1 MTTTS
6 NGENAEATLSW
17 YEEETMRAL
26 RRVAQAKA
34 YLAELEEQAAVASAA
49 PVVTADQADIDRLA
63 ELQAEI
69 DKLMPKTQARFGA
82 DKARTRIDELEV
94 QMRLILDR
102 AGFGTYDD
110 FLDAGAE
117 LPATVEPVDP
127 TVLEFARREVA
138 SAETAWMELLSVD
151 MPEPEELSDELLT
164 ADTDDDDA
172 AAVDG
177 GDVVSFTRPAASA

>member
-6 NGENAEATLSW
+6 NGENADATLSW

-34 YLAELEEQAAVASAA
+34 YLAELEAQAATASAA
-49 PVVTADQADIDRLA
+49 PVVTADQGDIDRLA

-69 DKLMPKTQARFGA
+69 DKLIPKANARFGA
-82 DKARTRIDELEV
+82 DKARHRIDELEV
-94 QMRLILDR
+94 QMRLVLDR
-102 AGFGTYDD
+102 LGFGTYDD

-117 LPATVEPVDP
+117 LPVTVEPVDA

-138 SAETAWMELLSVD
+138 SAEAAWMELLAVE
-151 MPEPEELSDELLT
+151 MPEAEELSDELLT
-164 ADTDDDDA
+164 AEPDPTA
-172 AAVDG
+172 ADEG
-177 GDVVSFTRPAASA
+177 GHVVSFTRPAASA